1 MEEVKKVKRAVAM
14 FIFMLCLSGCIGE
27 YASWKEIELQAYGKI
42 KIPEGWLCHIQ
53 DNKIYF
59 TDEGITEL
67 TEDNVHLAGYIYEE
81 GDELGAVY
89 KMFDENASY
98 EGHIK
103 GEVFQIVHAEG

>member
-1 MEEVKKVKRAVAM
+1 MERNWATG
-14 FIFMLCLSGCIGE
+14 LR
-27 YASWKEIELQAYGKI
+27 KI